1 MWGSEKFVHLSTK
14 QKNQWFK
21 LRLWSKTVYL
31 RMEGEDDRWVWISG
45 VNHPKQRTVDRRD
58 EEESAGRLDRV
69 KRCCWDPPWW
79 TVWRRWHWEK
89 TGGWAGDARTEQD
102 YKYQGDGSH
111 WRRCCRARGRPQKE
125 VQGCSEGGCRMLEM
139 QPKQDDMIQI
149 SDFTYLL

>member
-21 LRLWSKTVYL
+21 LRLWSKTEYL

-79 TVWRRWHWEK
+79 TVWRRRHWER

-102 YKYQGDGSH
+102 YKYQGGRFTLKTMLQSQRKTTERGSRMQ
-111 WRRCCRARGRPQKE
+111 RRR
-125 VQGCSEGGCRMLEM
+125 L
-139 QPKQDDMIQI
+139 QDVGDAAETRWY
-149 SDFTYLL
+149 DPN